1 MFAIA
6 RARSAF
12 VTTVAFAAILTVAPS
27 CAKDRPGAVP
37 LEQGATRSAEMG
49 RPAAQPE
56 RSRCGA
62 SSLSP
67 EQHFVAE
74 GLCTRVVA
82 KKQGPL
88 RGLAFAPNGD
98 LIALTRKGEIKRYR
112 DIDHDGL
119 YGSTGEAVLW
129 AKTGGEKN
137 GHNCQ
142 LAGDFLYCGSK
153 STVRRWRW
161 SADAARGGA
170 GEDVILGM
178 PEGGRHPGF
187 PLLAADGFLYVV
199 SGSASNSMSPMPAD
213 YDTNRNL
220 VRRFALG
227 RLSPEKALAWTDGE
241 IVVRGS
247 RNLTAIARDHAKKRV
262 VAVDNS
268 LDDAAHAGV
277 DVHQDNPGEAIVAV
291 EPGKKYGYP
300 FCFFAQRIVENGRVI
315 PPGTPVSAESKT
327 EIPGIKEITTNVKSP
342 RSDAWC
348 AANVDRPLSMV
359 QAHSSPLGLAF
370 VDPDAKAFALPDK
383 WKNGA
388 FIALHGSWNRGAST
402 AHKVVWIPASL
413 PMPTSTAERTEM
425 PYEVVFGGG
434 KNGAP
439 VDGAWS
445 WKTGDDGEDPV
456 RPVSVA
462 ISPVDGALY
471 VSSDNGNGD
480 DGAIYR
486 IALPE
491 R

>member
-1 MFAIA
+1 MFALTCA
-6 RARSAF
+6 KSSAL
-12 VTTVAFAAILTVAPS
+12 TTLALAATYLLALS
-27 CAKDRPGAVP
+27 CAKDRPGATP

-49 RPAAQPE
+49 KPAAQPE

-62 SSLSP
+62 SSLAPSL
-67 EQHFVAE
+67 HFVAE

-88 RGLAFAPNGD
+88 RGLVFAPNGD
-98 LIALTRKGEIKRYR
+98 LVALTRKGEIKRYR
-112 DIDHDGL
+112 DIDHDGT
-119 YGSTGEAVLW
+119 YGSTGEAVVW

-142 LAGDFLYCGSK
+142 LAGAFLYCGSK
-153 STVRRWRW
+153 SSVRRWRW
-161 SADAARGGA
+161 SPDANEGGA
-170 GEDVILGM
+170 GEDVIVGM
-178 PEGGRHPGF
+178 PEGGRHPGY
-187 PLLAADGFLYVV
+187 PLLAADSFLYVV
-199 SGSASNSMSPMPAD
+199 SGSAANSMSPMPAD

-220 VRRFALG
+220 VRRFALDKLAG
-227 RLSPEKALAWTDGE
+227 GKATTWSEGE

-268 LDDAAHAGV
+268 LDDAAHGGV

-300 FCFFAQRIVENGRVI
+300 FCFFAQRIVENGKVI
-315 PPGTPVSAESKT
+315 APGTPVSAESKT

-342 RSDAWC
+342 KSDAWC
-348 AANVDRPLSMV
+348 AANVDKPLSMV
-359 QAHSSPLGLAF
+359 QAHSSALGLAF
-370 VDPDAKAFALPDK
+370 VDPEAKAFALPDK
-383 WKNGA
+383 WKDGA
-388 FIALHGSWNRGAST
+388 FIALHGSWNRERST
-402 AHKVVWIPASL
+402 AHKVVWIPSTL

-445 WKTGDDGEDPV
+445 WKMGDDGEDPV

-486 IALPE
+486 IALPG